1 MKIGIF
7 FGGTSREREISFAG
21 GRTVFDNLDKALF
34 QPVPIF
40 VDSLGQFILLDWQYI
55 YKGTIRDFYPPVSLQ
70 PPSLH
75 HLQVYIESLGELSHD
90 EKFEAI
96 AKVGRQV
103 QAEQL
108 PLLMDF
114 AFLALHGP
122 GGEDGAIQGM
132 LEWLG
137 IPYSGSGILPSAFGI
152 DKIAQKK
159 LLKALG
165 QPTPDFRVVTAED
178 WDRADHAT
186 TLAYLVRELGL
197 PLVLKAPRQGSSIG
211 VSILK
216 TDDLAAFEAAIERS
230 LFRKTLTRA
239 DWQRLGAQDK
249 IAWVQHLTDI
259 REGIGLPVVL
269 NENFGLDLGTA
280 PGDDSQL
287 AEAPGTEQIFH
298 PETLLYT
305 LDQVFETAENVRL
318 TNVDGETQ
326 VLVESFVAGREFSC
340 IVVEDPNGQ
349 PLALPPTEIVKGEE
363 LFDYRSKYL
372 PGLARKI
379 TPIDLPEDKIQE
391 IRGACEEMFR
401 TFGFQVYARLDG
413 FYVEGYEGKEA
424 PGSFGLTPTLPPSH
438 PPTLY
443 LNDPNTTSGMLPASF
458 FFHQAAEIGL
468 NPSQFLTYLIRT
480 SLAARRRAG
489 LRPVKLGQ
497 LLALLDAA
505 VAGRQHEATERIR
518 VAVLMGGYS
527 SERHISVESGRNIFE
542 KLSSSAKY
550 APVPVFLTGSATE
563 HQLYVLPVNVMLKD
577 NADDIREKI
586 EHAEAGEAPHP
597 ILARIRREANAIT
610 STYAG
615 QALAQPRRISFE
627 ELAGMVDE
635 VFIALHGRPGEDG
648 ALQQELEKF
657 NLPYNGSGVA
667 SSSVTINKFATN
679 QRLREAGLLVAGHR
693 MAPKLEWQA
702 DAESFYRSLETQ
714 FPYPFI
720 AKPADDGCSSAV
732 KKIKTRAELEAFS
745 QLIFRTD
752 EELLAAPAAVLSL
765 GFKEE
770 FPRKETFLV
779 ETLIGPDGAAHFL
792 EITGGLL
799 TSYDEDGQLVIEV
812 FEASEALATGEVL
825 SLEEKFL
832 AGEGQNITPA
842 RYDSDPV
849 ERQRISNEVKAVL
862 RRVAEV
868 LDIQGYARID
878 AFVRVRQEGE
888 VEVLIIEVN
897 SLPGMTPATCIFHQT
912 ALAGYTPYAFIDR
925 ILEFGKERAAKA
937 VSQ

>member
-21 GRTVFDNLDKALF
+21 GRTVFDNLDKTLF

-40 VDSLGQFILLDWQYI
+40 VDSLGQFILLDWQFI
-55 YKGTIRDFYPPVSLQ
+55 YKGTIRDFYPPVSSQ

-75 HLQVYIESLGELSHD
+75 HLQVYIESLGELNKD
-90 EKFEAI
+90 ERFAAI

-103 QAEQL
+103 QSEQL

-122 GGEDGAIQGM
+122 GGEDGTIQGL

-152 DKIAQKK
+152 DKIAQKN
-159 LLKALG
+159 LLHALG
-165 QPTPDFRVVTAED
+165 RPTPAFRVIGAEE
-178 WDRADHAT
+178 WDRTDHAA

-216 TDDLAAFEAAIERS
+216 TADLAQFEAAIERS
-230 LFRKTLTRA
+230 LFRKTLVRA
-239 DWQRLGAQDK
+239 DWQRLTEPEK
-249 IAWVQHLTDI
+249 IAWVQQLADI
-259 REGIGLPVVL
+259 REGIGLPVTLAL
-269 NENFGLDLGTA
+269 NEELEDDNFSFLPPQFA
-280 PGDDSQL
+280 SS
-287 AEAPGTEQIFH
+287 EATIYH
-298 PETLLYT
+298 PEALLFA
-305 LDQVFETAENVRL
+305 LDEQFETAEQVQL

-326 VLVESFVAGREFSC
+326 VLIEAFVAGREFSC
-340 IVVEDPNGQ
+340 IVVEDPDGQ
-349 PLALPPTEIVKGEE
+349 PLALPPTEIVKGDE

-372 PGLARKI
+372 PGLARKV
-379 TPIDLPEDKIQE
+379 TPIDLPEAQIQE
-391 IRGACEEMFR
+391 IRAACEEMFR

-413 FYVEGYEGKEA
+413 FVGHDGQL
-424 PGSFGLTPTLPPSH
+424 F
-438 PPTLY
+438 

-489 LRPVKLGQ
+489 LRPVKLARLLKQ
-497 LLALLDAA
+497 LDSA

-518 VAVLMGGYS
+518 VAVIMGGYS
-527 SERHISVESGRNIFE
+527 SERHISVESGRNIYE

-550 APVPVFLTGSATE
+550 APVPIFLTGSAQE
-563 HQLYVLPVNVMLKD
+563 HKLYVLPVNVMLKD

-597 ILARIRREANAIT
+597 ILARIRREASAIT

-615 QALAQPRRISFE
+615 QALASPRRISFA
-627 ELAGMVDE
+627 ELAQLADE

-648 ALQQELEKF
+648 ALQIELEKLG
-657 NLPYNGSGVA
+657 LPYNGSGVA
-667 SSSVTINKFATN
+667 SSSVTINKFTTN
-679 QRLREAGLLVAGHR
+679 LRLREAGLRVAEHR
-693 MAPKLEWQA
+693 MATKPEWQA
-702 DAESFYRSLETQ
+702 DPESFYRALETQ

-732 KKIKTRAELEAFS
+732 KKIKTRAELAAFS
-745 QLIFRTD
+745 QLIFRAD
-752 EELLAAPAAVLSL
+752 EDLLAGPAEVLSL

-770 FPRKETFLV
+770 FPQKEAFLV
-779 ETLIGPDGAAHFL
+779 ETLIGRDGAAHFL

-799 TSYDEDGQLVIEV
+799 TSYDEDGQLDIEV

-842 RYDSDPV
+842 RYDADPA

-862 RRVAEV
+862 ARVAEV
-868 LDIQGYARID
+868 LNIQGYARID
-878 AFVRVRQEGE
+878 AFVRVRHEGA
-888 VEVLIIEVN
+888 VEVIIIEVN

-912 ALAGYTPYAFIDR
+912 ALAGYTPYEFIDR
-925 ILEFGKERAAKA
+925 ILEFGKARQQRVNSPLYQGGDIRAAG
-937 VSQ
+937 SNGGG